1 MRIKLATPLVGEFP
15 RYANVK
21 LPDNAAVTA
30 QNMRFDSGVL
40 KPLNGYTQGATLA
53 LTGHNI
59 NSIHLWKVGG
69 NAYWLRFADTVN
81 VIRSPIADDS
91 YSRIYWSG
99 DTRMGG
105 SLIVAKSL
113 NSCILFSSKVPCSSK
128 LICSRLLTAFKLIK
142 AVFRLPI

>member
-1 MRIKLATPLVGEFP
+1 MASF

-30 QNMRFDSGVL
+30 QNMRLDSGVL

-59 NSIHLWKVGG
+59 NSIHLWKVGVEG
-69 NAYWLRFADTVN
+69 AYWLRFADNVN
-81 VIRSPIADDS
+81 VIRPPIADDS

-99 DTRMGG
+99 DTLYGRCAFVF
-105 SLIVAKSL
+105 L
-113 NSCILFSSKVPCSSK
+113 CWSSQ
-128 LICSRLLTAFKLIK
+128 RNNWW
-142 AVFRLPI
+142 RRQ